1 MTSQTGQQTIT
12 MHILP
17 NISKSNGNQV
27 MKFWQ
32 LIKYNVRK
40 FFFKNHAKNE
50 VGKLVRDLFLFFLKA
65 L

>member
-32 LIKYNVRK
+32 LMKYNVRK
-40 FFFKNHAKNE
+40 FFFKNHAENE
-50 VGKLVRDLFLFFLKA
+50 VGRLVRDLFLFFLKV